1 MMFPAELLFAYILHS
16 GKSGLHIFLGRY
28 TIEQTDRQQK
38 TIQLD
43 RQTNR
48 KSNRQIDEATFVC
61 ACVSIVTE
69 RQRNILLSKALFWYM
84 YASVCEVAFRV
95 LSVAITFC
103 SNAQTAGPKDQESID
118 IRCNRHSSKPPP
130 PLILKKKR
138 KKNQKRKDRQKKTL
152 MNQHSIRNSSQTP
165 AHTLGSLLFSAGKG
179 IMKIFPYC
187 SPGLNSS
194 LSLIS
199 GQPRSPPRPLSHAGA
214 LYIRRDI
221 FIRSFPVFPPFP
233 LFSPFLY
240 SLVGCILSFTPRLEM
255 KAKDSKTSNCIQKAY
270 CWKFSVLDLG
280 QKERLSCRAA
290 AAFKHIYHSN

>member
-1 MMFPAELLFAYILHS
+1 MAMMFPAELLFAYILHS

-130 PLILKKKR
+130 PYPQKEKKKKSE
-138 KKNQKRKDRQKKTL
+138 KKRQIEKNTHELAQYTQQFSDPGAHSRVLIVLCGKRNYENIPVLLPWPQFQFVFDFRPATL
-152 MNQHSIRNSSQTP
+152 PSQAAVSRRSSIYSQ
-165 AHTLGSLLFSAGKG
+165 GYFYSLVPC
-179 IMKIFPYC
+179 IP
-187 SPGLNSS
+187 S
-194 LSLIS
+194 LSLIFS
-199 GQPRSPPRPLSHAGA
+199 
-214 LYIRRDI
+214 
-221 FIRSFPVFPPFP
+221 FP
-233 LFSPFLY
+233 LFSRRLY
-240 SLVGCILSFTPRLEM
+240 SLLHASP
-255 KAKDSKTSNCIQKAY
+255 
-270 CWKFSVLDLG
+270 
-280 QKERLSCRAA
+280 
-290 AAFKHIYHSN
+290 